1 MEKTMTRISLL
12 QISFVRTSL
21 LSKLSLS
28 FLLLLVWVGCGGSS
42 VSNTVG
48 SEENISSSGE
58 LNVQIETDHTT
69 VSPGETID
77 LAVTFDSPVNTQ
89 IRIAWLNVTGY
100 GKLADK
106 NTLPKVSWTAPK
118 ELNSLESIEI
128 VHVIVTGVK
137 RAVSE
142 DGLDARTQIL
152 TETKTILL
160 TVTGL

>member
-77 LAVTFDSPVNTQ
+77 LAVAFDSPVNTQ

-100 GKLADK
+100 GKLANK
-106 NTLPKVSWTAPK
+106 NTLPIIKLQVI
-118 ELNSLESIEI
+118 IE
-128 VHVIVTGVK
+128 
-137 RAVSE
+137 
-142 DGLDARTQIL
+142 
-152 TETKTILL
+152 
-160 TVTGL
+160 

>member
-1 MEKTMTRISLL
+1 M
-12 QISFVRTSL
+12 
-21 LSKLSLS
+21 
-28 FLLLLVWVGCGGSS
+28 
-42 VSNTVG
+42 
-48 SEENISSSGE
+48 
-58 LNVQIETDHTT
+58 NVQIETDHTT

-77 LAVTFDSPVNTQ
+77 LAVTFDPPVNTQ

-100 GKLADK
+100 GKLAAK

-118 ELNSLESIEI
+118 ELNSLESIEV

-137 RAVSE
+137 RVVSE